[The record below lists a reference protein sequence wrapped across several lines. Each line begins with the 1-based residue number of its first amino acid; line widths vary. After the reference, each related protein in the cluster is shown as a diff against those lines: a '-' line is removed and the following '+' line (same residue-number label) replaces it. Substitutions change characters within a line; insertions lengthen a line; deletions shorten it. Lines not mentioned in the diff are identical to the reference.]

1 MFSTCLTAEK
11 QGNRNIVVS
20 PFGDYYAPTQP
31 HTTESKVSYNMT
43 TNPDY
48 YTPETASKLHINLNM
63 INDII
68 YITGLTPEG
77 IPLVGG
83 IWRIYRQQ
91 GFPVDISL
99 MEIREKGY
107 LPDIMEL
114 FAESTFYAEL
124 PQVRKQVPEL
134 FTLEN
139 IHKWNLYLESFGLKE
154 SNQFDVAEKILMEKR
169 NNGIDKKDYGKMIL
183 MCLELAEI
191 ANHRKFIEAGK
202 PTN

>member
-1 MFSTCLTAEK
+1 
-11 QGNRNIVVS
+11 
-20 PFGDYYAPTQP
+20 
-31 HTTESKVSYNMT
+31 
-43 TNPDY
+43 
-48 YTPETASKLHINLNM
+48 M

-124 PQVRKQVPEL
+124 PQVRKQAPEL

-169 NNGIDKKDYGKMIL
+169 NNGIDKKDHGKMIL

-191 ANHRKFIEAGK
+191 VNHRKFIEEERSNCHPPK
-202 PTN
+202 PRDVS